1 MNDIVRVGSQS
12 VSPEASDPV
21 AAFSALTGEVALLR
35 RATEG
40 LSAEKARLD
49 MPDYSLTLGAMD
61 KRLAAMAQT
70 LEDMAEMP
78 ALQWTPEEIAR
89 GVERAAEQSR
99 RSDAKTIREARDGHR
114 EATAAIQS
122 LVGFMRSRQQQCR
135 NIWQAA
141 ACGVAAGC
149 VLWSILP
156 GVLLRSLPASW
167 HMPESMAA
175 HIIGEPSLWEA
186 GGRLMHAGD
195 PGSWRST
202 IIAVEMRRDNRDAID
217 TCEKRATKAGKPVN
231 CTIRIRARPV
241 DDFTS

>member
-1 MNDIVRVGSQS
+1 MH
-12 VSPEASDPV
+12 
-21 AAFSALTGEVALLR
+21 
-35 RATEG
+35 RAG
-40 LSAEKARLD
+40 RD
-49 MPDYSLTLGAMD
+49 C
-61 KRLAAMAQT
+61 R
-70 LEDMAEMP
+70 
-78 ALQWTPEEIAR
+78 TPI
-89 GVERAAEQSR
+89 
-99 RSDAKTIREARDGHR
+99 
-114 EATAAIQS
+114 
-122 LVGFMRSRQQQCR
+122 
-135 NIWQAA
+135 
-141 ACGVAAGC
+141 
-149 VLWSILP
+149 
-156 GVLLRSLPASW
+156 SLPASW